1 MKLPNSFLLKLFSF
15 FCLQYILIVPLSGT
29 TLVPTF
35 QQKDSTKVNDDKNVP
50 SKDFVIH
57 KNSQHG
63 NNPFGDYNE
72 AFYLVDRLNDQ
83 IGLPPTQFNLRTP
96 QAVLE
101 HFVMSARNGKYE
113 DAIHALNYN
122 LMPLNMTEDDAIV
135 LAKKLYFVIN
145 QRVNIDWDALSDRP
159 DGQMD
164 ISTTTNQGIAGKPR
178 RSVVFG
184 EVELD
189 GRDIVLRVQRIR
201 YKEYGALWLISANTV
216 DNIEPLYENYGPRKL
231 DRMMPEWA
239 SMPLLGIPIWKM
251 GGTLLLIFLA
261 YLLGK
266 LTVFLSK
273 RLFSKSDVWWI
284 RNIASKLAKPAGL
297 LIGTLFF
304 YITLNKLISLS
315 GSFANVVYTSLI
327 ILIVVSITWFVTR
340 MVDYTMT
347 YVAENR
353 IGDITEEENEEARK
367 LLTYI
372 SVGRRIVTFLV
383 VIIGGYFIIS
393 QFRALEKVGISLL
406 ASAGVATVIL
416 GIAAQN
422 TLGNIFA
429 GLQIAI
435 TRPVK
440 VGDTV
445 IIDDEWGNVEEI
457 GFTYLVVRTW
467 DLRRQIVPLRYV
479 ISNIFENWSMT
490 SSHQIRPIILYA
502 DYHIEVDKLR
512 TKFEEL
518 LKSSEDWD
526 EDNEPILEVVD
537 TTEKSI
543 KIRALCSAKDATTVW
558 KLHCK
563 LREELVKYISQLE
576 NGQYLSRERLE
587 IDDLTKQSES

>member
-1 MKLPNSFLLKLFSF
+1 MKLQPFQILNYLFILSLSVLLSDAIAMPT
-15 FCLQYILIVPLSGT
+15 ILVI
-29 TLVPTF
+29 
-35 QQKDSTKVNDDKNVP
+35 QEQDSTKVNADQNVP
-50 SKDFVIH
+50 EKEFVID
-57 KNSQHG
+57 NDAQHG
-63 NNPFGDYNE
+63 SNPFGDYNE
-72 AFYLVDRLNDQ
+72 AFYSVDRLNQQ
-83 IGLPPTQFNLRTP
+83 IGLPPTKFNLRTP

-101 HFVMSARNGKYE
+101 HFVMSARNGNYE

-145 QRVNIDWDALSDRP
+145 QRANIDWDALSDRP
-159 DGQMD
+159 DGQID
-164 ISTTTNQGIAGKPR
+164 ISTTTNSAIAGKPR

-184 EVELD
+184 EVELE

-201 YKEYGALWLISANTV
+201 YKEFGAFWLISANTV
-216 DNIEPLYENYGPRKL
+216 DNIEPLYNTYGPRKL
-231 DRMMPEWA
+231 DRMMPQWA
-239 SMPLLGIPIWKM
+239 NVSVIGIPAWKLA
-251 GGTLLLIFLA
+251 GTLVLILLA
-261 YLLGK
+261 YLLGRLTIFIAKK
-266 LTVFLSK
+266 LFA
-273 RLFSKSDVWWI
+273 KSDVWWFK
-284 RNIASKLAKPAGL
+284 NIASKLSKPAGL

-315 GSFANVVYTSLI
+315 GGFANVVYTSLI
-327 ILIVVSITWFVTR
+327 ILIVISITWFVTR
-340 MVDYTMT
+340 LVDYIMT
-347 YVAENR
+347 YLAENR

-383 VIIGGYFIIS
+383 IVIGGYFIIS
-393 QFRALEKVGISLL
+393 QFRALEKVGISIL
-406 ASAGVATVIL
+406 ASAGVATVVL

-445 IIDDEWGNVEEI
+445 IIKDEWGSVEEI

-467 DLRRQIVPLRYV
+467 DLRRQIVPLKYV
-479 ISNIFENWSMT
+479 ISNTFENWSMT
-490 SSHQIRPIILYA
+490 SSHQIRPIHLYA
-502 DYHIEVDKLR
+502 DYHLDVEKLR

-518 LKSSEDWD
+518 LEASEDWD
-526 EDNEPILEVVD
+526 EDSEPVLEVVD
-537 TTEKSI
+537 ATEKSM
-543 KIRALCSAKDATTVW
+543 KIRALCSAKNPNTAW

-563 LREELVKYISQLE
+563 LREELIHYISGLE
-576 NGQYLSRERLE
+576 NGKFLTKERLKIEE
-587 IDDLTKQSES
+587 INKQS

>member
-1 MKLPNSFLLKLFSF
+1 MKLSNIFFLKLFLF
-15 FCLQYILIVPLSGT
+15 FCLQLIVIGSLSAAT
-29 TLVPTF
+29 TLAVL
-35 QQKDSTKVNDDKNVP
+35 QQKDSTKVNDDQNVP
-50 SKDFVIH
+50 SKKLVIDQDA
-57 KNSQHG
+57 KYG

-72 AFYLVDRLNDQ
+72 AFYRVDRLNEQ
-83 IGLPPTQFNLRTP
+83 IGLPPTKFNLRTP

-101 HFVMSARNGKYE
+101 HFVTSARNGKYE

-122 LMPLNMTEDDAIV
+122 LMPLNMTEEQATV
-135 LAKKLYFVIN
+135 LSKKLYFLIN
-145 QRVNIDWDALSDRP
+145 QRVTIDWDALSDRP
-159 DGQMD
+159 DGQIDM
-164 ISTTTNQGIAGKPR
+164 STTTNQAIAGKPR

-184 EVELD
+184 NVDLD
-189 GRDIVLRVQRIR
+189 GRDIVFRVQRVR
-201 YKEYGALWLISANTV
+201 YKEFGALWLISANTV
-216 DNIEPLYENYGPRKL
+216 ENIEPLYAQYGPRKL
-231 DRMMPEWA
+231 DRMMPEW
-239 SMPLLGIPIWKM
+239 SNVPFLGIPVWKLI
-251 GGTLLLIFLA
+251 GTLVLIFLA
-261 YLLGK
+261 YLLAK
-266 LTVFLSK
+266 LTNVISK
-273 RLFSKSDVWWI
+273 RLFAKSETGWI
-284 RNIASKLAKPAGL
+284 SNIASKLSKPAGL

-315 GSFANVVYTSLI
+315 GGFASFVYTSLI

-340 MVDYTMT
+340 FVDYAMT
-347 YVAENR
+347 YIAENR

-372 SVGRRIVTFLV
+372 SVGRRIVTFLIV
-383 VIIGGYFIIS
+383 VIGGYFIIS
-393 QFRALEKVGISLL
+393 QFRALEKVGISIL
-406 ASAGVATVIL
+406 ASAGVATVVL

-445 IIDDEWGNVEEI
+445 FINEEWGHVEEI

-467 DLRRQIVPLRYV
+467 DLRRQIIPLKYV

-502 DYHIEVDKLR
+502 DYHLDVEKLR
-512 TKFEEL
+512 VKFEEL

-526 EDNEPILEVVD
+526 EDTDPVLEVVD

-543 KIRALCSAKDATTVW
+543 KIRALCSAKDPNTAW

-563 LREELVKYISQLE
+563 LREDLVKFVSKLE
-576 NGQYLSRERLE
+576 NGQYLTKERLE
-587 IDDLTKQSES
+587 IEDISKQS

>member
-1 MKLPNSFLLKLFSF
+1 MDMKIKLPFLLLILFFQTSVASIAF
-15 FCLQYILIVPLSGT
+15 QVEED
-29 TLVPTF
+29 V
-35 QQKDSTKVNDDKNVP
+35 QQKETQRDSSAVNDDQNVP
-50 SKDFVIH
+50 SKEPVID
-57 KNSQHG
+57 KNAQHG
-63 NNPFGDYNE
+63 TNPIDDYNE
-72 AFYLVDRLNDQ
+72 AFYRVDRLNEQ
-83 IGLPPTQFNLRTP
+83 IGLPPTKFNLRTP

-101 HFVMSARNGKYE
+101 HFVLSARNGQYE
-113 DAIHALNYN
+113 DAIYALNYN
-122 LMPLNMTEDDAIV
+122 LMPLSMSKEDAVV

-159 DGQMD
+159 DGQID
-164 ISTTTNQGIAGKPR
+164 ITTTTNQGIAGKPR

-201 YKEYGALWLISANTV
+201 YKEFGALWLISANTV
-216 DNIEPLYENYGPRKL
+216 ENIEPLYESYGPRKL

-239 SMPLLGIPIWKM
+239 NMPILGIPVWKLA
-251 GGTLLLIFLA
+251 GTLILIFLA
-261 YLLGK
+261 FILGK
-266 LTVFLSK
+266 LTIYFSRK
-273 RLFSKSDVWWI
+273 LFSSSDVWWI
-284 RNIASKLAKPAGL
+284 RNIASKLATPAGL

-315 GSFANVVYTSLI
+315 GGFANFVYTSLI

-347 YVAENR
+347 YIAENR
-353 IGDITEEENEEARK
+353 IGDITQEENEEARK

-372 SVGRRIVTFLV
+372 SVGRRIVTFLIV
-383 VIIGGYFIIS
+383 VIGGYFIIS

-445 IIDDEWGNVEEI
+445 IINDDWGNVEEI

-467 DLRRQIVPLRYV
+467 DLRRLIVPLKYV

-490 SSHQIRPIILYA
+490 SSHQVRPIILYA
-502 DYHIEVDKLR
+502 DYHLNVEKVR

-518 LKSSEDWD
+518 LKDSEDWD
-526 EDNEPILEVVD
+526 EENDPVLEVID

-543 KIRALCSAKDATTVW
+543 KLRALCSAKDASTAW

-563 LREELVKYISQLE
+563 LREELIAYISTLE
-576 NGQYLSRERLE
+576 QGDYLSKERIELKE
-587 IDDLTKQSES
+587 KRAPS